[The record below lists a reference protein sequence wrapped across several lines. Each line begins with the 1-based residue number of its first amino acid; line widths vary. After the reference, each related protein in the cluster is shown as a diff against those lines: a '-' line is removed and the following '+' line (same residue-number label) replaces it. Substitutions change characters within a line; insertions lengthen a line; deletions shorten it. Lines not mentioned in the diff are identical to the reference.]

1 MTAGGAR
8 GDPDTAPAQGG
19 STVSS
24 DRPIFVVGCP
34 RSGTTML
41 SLMIHA
47 HPRLAMPP
55 ESRFLLR
62 TWRKRAK
69 FADLSTPAQRMALAR
84 SCTRTGSKVRDLG
97 LDPDEVVAAIL
108 AAPPTIGSA
117 FGTIFKMYADRHG
130 AARWGDKRPAYYQEV
145 DLLLRLFPDAQV
157 VHIVRDGRANVA
169 SLKRMGWWPYD
180 SVGSMA
186 AWSQAEYCS
195 RRNARRLPADVFHVI
210 RYESLVADPEP
221 VLREL
226 CRFLGEDFHPAMLKP
241 NEVREVVPE
250 KKVWHENLKQEV
262 NTDRVES
269 WRSGL
274 EPWELGLMETVLRR
288 KLRRWGYPLS
298 GAGTR
303 PSPRLVA
310 RYARDAVERRSAM
323 RQRWAQESREAAA
336 ATYPVAAQLTSR
348 QRELAA
354 PA

>member
-1 MTAGGAR
+1 M
-8 GDPDTAPAQGG
+8 
-19 STVSS
+19 SS

-55 ESRFLLR
+55 ESRFLLK

-69 FADLSTPAQRMALAR
+69 YGDLSTPAKRTALAK
-84 SCTRTGSKVRDLG
+84 SCVRTGSKVRDLG
-97 LDPDEVVAAIL
+97 LDPDETLQAIL

-117 FGTIFKMYADRHG
+117 FGTVFKMFADKHG

-145 DLLLRLFPDAQV
+145 DVLLRLFPDAQI

-169 SLKRMGWWPYD
+169 SLKKMPWWPYD
-180 SVGSMA
+180 SIGSMA
-186 AWSQAEYCS
+186 AWSQAEFCS
-195 RRNARRLPADVFHVI
+195 QRNQRRLPKDVFHVI
-210 RYESLVADPEP
+210 RYESLVTDPEP

-226 CRFLGEDFHPAMLKP
+226 CGFLEEDFHPAMLEP
-241 NEVREVVPE
+241 SEVRDVVPE
-250 KKVWHENLKQEV
+250 KKTWHVALNKSV

-269 WRSGL
+269 WRKGL

-288 KLRRWGYPLS
+288 KLRRWGYQLS
-298 GAGTR
+298 GEGAR
-303 PSPRLVA
+303 PAPKLVA
-310 RYARDAVERRSAM
+310 RYAKDAFERRSAM
-323 RQRWAQESREAAA
+323 RKRWAEESREASS

-348 QRELAA
+348 QVDLAKESGELVI
-354 PA
+354 